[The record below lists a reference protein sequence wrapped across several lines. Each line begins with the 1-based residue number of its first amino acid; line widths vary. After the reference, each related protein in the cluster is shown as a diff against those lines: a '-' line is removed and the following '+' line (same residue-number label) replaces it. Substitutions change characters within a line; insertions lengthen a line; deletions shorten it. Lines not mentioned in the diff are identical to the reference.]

1 MFRSGVFRDC
11 QAVRKFHLGGKRM
24 NLAQR
29 LIKEKVLTPE
39 QLRLARKSQKTKRG
53 SLSRHLVDLKLVA
66 PEVLAQFTPEFPPV
80 PRSLQETGIP
90 ETVLIQL
97 TLKHCLYRESFTIR
111 ELADGLKL
119 PDPLVEHLIEM
130 INQQKLLDIK
140 PRDLHARRSTHM
152 LLELRYGLS
161 DLGRRRAEQAM
172 EFNSYLGP
180 APVPLEEYWE
190 WVETQSIQNSE
201 VTEERLREVLSSLVV
216 PDDLLYR
223 LGPALMSGRSLF
235 LFGPTGSGK
244 TIIARAI
251 GEAFPDPVFIPYAI
265 YVFGQIISLFD
276 EVNHQPVPT
285 GHDPILQDRRWVLCQ
300 RPLIIAG
307 GEMNEESLEL
317 KYNPNLRYYE
327 APHQLRANN
336 GIFVID
342 DFGRQKVSPR
352 VLLNRWMYPLETRQD
367 FLCLNTGQ
375 QFAVPFDQLIVFA
388 TNLDPYGLADAA
400 FLRRIRHKIF
410 IGHVNV
416 EQYLEIFR
424 RTCQQQGIE
433 FDEEAV
439 RSMMARH
446 YFAAS
451 RPMSACH
458 PRDILENL
466 MDRARFLQIKPSL
479 SPQLLDHACQSYFV
493 KPKEVID
500 YDTVLGDEPRAL
512 T

>member
-1 MFRSGVFRDC
+1 
-11 QAVRKFHLGGKRM
+11 M

-29 LIKEKVLTPE
+29 LIKENVLTPE
-39 QLRLARKSQKTKRG
+39 QLRVAQKSLKSKQC
-53 SLSRHLVDLKLVA
+53 SLSRHLVDLNLVS
-66 PEVLAQFTPEFPPV
+66 PEVLAQYTPKFPPV
-80 PRSLQETGIP
+80 PRTLERTGIP

-97 TLKHCLYRESFTIR
+97 ALKHCLFRESFTIR
-111 ELADGLKL
+111 ELSEALKL
-119 PDPLVEHLIEM
+119 PDPLVEQLVDILNH
-130 INQQKLLDIK
+130 QKLLDIK
-140 PRDLHARRSTHM
+140 PRDLHERRATHM

-161 DLGRRRAEQAM
+161 DEGRRRGEQAL
-172 EFNSYLGP
+172 EFNSYVGP

-190 WVETQSIQNSE
+190 WVENQSVQNSE
-201 VTEERLREVLSSLVV
+201 VGEERLREVLSHLVV

-223 LGPALMSGRSLF
+223 VGPAIMSGRSIF

-244 TIIARAI
+244 TIIAKAI
-251 GEAFPDPVFIPYAI
+251 GEALPDPVFIPYAI

-276 EVNHQPVPT
+276 EVNHQPVAPS
-285 GHDPILQDRRWVLCQ
+285 HDLFLQDLRWVLCQ

-375 QFAVPFDQLIVFA
+375 QFAVPFDQLIIFA

-424 RTCQQQGIE
+424 RVCEQADIE
-433 FDEEAV
+433 FDEEIV

-466 MDRARFLQIKPSL
+466 MDRARFLKMKPNL
-479 SPQLLDHACQSYFV
+479 TPQLLDHACQSYFV

-500 YDTVLGDEPRAL
+500 YDTVLDEPRAL

>member
-1 MFRSGVFRDC
+1 
-11 QAVRKFHLGGKRM
+11 M

-39 QLRLARKSQKTKRG
+39 QLRKAQKSLQSKPG
-53 SLSRHLVDLKLVA
+53 SLSRHLVELELVS
-66 PEVLAQFTPEFPPV
+66 PEVLARLTPKFPSV
-80 PRSLQETGIP
+80 PRNLQETKIP

-97 TLKHCLYRESFTIR
+97 TLKHCLYRESFSIR
-111 ELADGLKL
+111 ELSEALKL
-119 PDPLVEHLIEM
+119 PDPLVEQLVDILNH
-130 INQQKLLDIK
+130 QKLLDIK
-140 PRDLHARRSTHM
+140 PRDLHERKAMHM

-161 DLGRRRAEQAM
+161 DEGRRRAEQAM
-172 EFNSYLGP
+172 EFNSYIGP
-180 APVPLEEYWE
+180 APIPLEEYWE
-190 WVETQSIQNSE
+190 WVENQSVQNSE
-201 VTEERLREVLSSLVV
+201 VGEEDLKEVLSHLVV
-216 PDDLLYR
+216 PEDLLYR
-223 LGPALMSGRSLF
+223 LGPAIISGRSIF

-244 TIIARAI
+244 TIIAKAI
-251 GEAFPDPVFIPYAI
+251 GEALPEPVFIPYAI

-285 GHDPILQDRRWVLCQ
+285 GHDLVLQDRRWILCQ
-300 RPLIIAG
+300 RPLVIAG
-307 GEMNEESLEL
+307 GEMTEESLEL

-375 QFAVPFDQLIVFA
+375 QFAVPFDQLIIFA

-416 EQYLEIFR
+416 EQYLDIFR
-424 RTCQQQGIE
+424 RVCQQQDIE
-433 FDEEAV
+433 FDEETV

-458 PRDILENL
+458 PRDIIENL
-466 MDRARFLQIKPSL
+466 LDRARFLKLKPAL
-479 SPQLLDHACQSYFV
+479 TPQLLDHACQSYFV

-512 T
+512 S

>member
-1 MFRSGVFRDC
+1 
-11 QAVRKFHLGGKRM
+11 M

-29 LIKEKVLTPE
+29 LIKENILTPE
-39 QLRLARKSQKTKRG
+39 QLMVAQKSLKSKHS
-53 SLSRHLVDLKLVA
+53 SLSRQLMDLKLVS
-66 PEVLAQFTPEFPPV
+66 PEVLAQFIPKFPPV
-80 PRSLQETGIP
+80 PRTLEGMGIP
-90 ETVLIQL
+90 ETVLVQL
-97 TLKHCLYRESFTIR
+97 ALKHCLFRESFSIR
-111 ELADGLKL
+111 ELSEALKM
-119 PDPLVEHLIEM
+119 PDPLVEQLVDILNH
-130 INQQKLLDIK
+130 QKLLDIK
-140 PRDLHARRSTHM
+140 PRDIHARRATHM

-161 DLGRRRAEQAM
+161 DEGRRRGEQAL
-172 EFNSYLGP
+172 EFNSYIGP
-180 APVPLEEYWE
+180 APVPLEDYWE
-190 WVETQSIQNSE
+190 WVENQSVQTSE
-201 VTEERLREVLSSLVV
+201 VGEDSLREVLSHLVV

-223 LGPALMSGRSLF
+223 IGPAIISGRSIF

-244 TIIARAI
+244 TIIAKAI
-251 GEAFPDPVFIPYAI
+251 GEALPDPVYIPYSI
-265 YVFGQIISLFD
+265 YVFGQIISLYD
-276 EVNHQPVPT
+276 EVNHKPVAAS
-285 GHDPILQDRRWVLCQ
+285 HDLFLQDLRWVLCQ
-300 RPLIIAG
+300 RPVVIAG

-375 QFAVPFDQLIVFA
+375 QFAVPFDQLVIFA

-424 RTCQQQGIE
+424 RVCQQQDIE
-433 FDEEAV
+433 YDEEIV

-458 PRDILENL
+458 PRDIIENL
-466 MDRARFLQIKPSL
+466 MDRARFLKMKPAL
-479 SPQLLDHACQSYFV
+479 SPQLLDYACQSYFV

-500 YDTVLGDEPRAL
+500 YDTVLDEPRAL
-512 T
+512 S

>member
-1 MFRSGVFRDC
+1 
-11 QAVRKFHLGGKRM
+11 M

-29 LIKEKVLTPE
+29 LVKEKVLTPE
-39 QLRLARKSQKTKRG
+39 QLRVAEKSLQSKRG
-53 SLSRHLVDLKLVA
+53 SLSKHLVELKLVS
-66 PEVLAQFTPEFPPV
+66 PEVLARFTPEYPPV
-80 PRSLQETGIP
+80 PRTLEGTGIP
-90 ETVLIQL
+90 ETVLVQL
-97 TLKHCLYRESFTIR
+97 TLKHCLFRESFTIR
-111 ELADGLKL
+111 ELSDALKL
-119 PDPLVEHLIEM
+119 PDQLVEHLVDIL
-130 INQQKLLDIK
+130 NHQKLLDIK
-140 PRDLHARRSTHM
+140 PRDIHARRTTHM

-161 DLGRRRAEQAM
+161 DEGRRRAEQAL
-172 EFNSYLGP
+172 EYNSYIGP
-180 APVPLEEYWE
+180 APIPLADYWE
-190 WVETQSIQNSE
+190 WVENQSIQNAD
-201 VTEERLREVLSSLVV
+201 VGEERLKEVLSHLIV
-216 PDDLLYR
+216 PEDLLYR
-223 LGPALMSGRSLF
+223 LGPAIMSGRSIF

-244 TIIARAI
+244 TIIAKAI

-276 EVNHQPVPT
+276 EVNHQPVAT
-285 GHDPILQDRRWVLCQ
+285 DHDPILQDRRWVLCQ

-307 GEMNEESLEL
+307 GEMTEETLEL

-375 QFAVPFDQLIVFA
+375 QFAVPFDQLIIFA

-424 RTCQQQGIE
+424 RVCEQQDIE
-433 FDEEAV
+433 FDEEMV

-458 PRDILENL
+458 PRDIIENL
-466 MDRARFLQIKPSL
+466 LDRARFLKVKPSL
-479 SPQLLDHACQSYFV
+479 TPQLLDHACQSYFV

-512 T
+512 S

>member
-1 MFRSGVFRDC
+1 
-11 QAVRKFHLGGKRM
+11 
-24 NLAQR
+24 
-29 LIKEKVLTPE
+29 TPE
-39 QLRLARKSQKTKRG
+39 QLRIAQTSQKRKRG
-53 SLSRHLVDLKLVA
+53 SLSRHLVELELVSQ
-66 PEVLAQFTPEFPPV
+66 EVLSQFAPDFPPA
-80 PRSLQETGIP
+80 PRSLEGTGIP
-90 ETVLIQL
+90 DTVLLQL
-97 TLKHCLYRESFTIR
+97 ALKQCYSRESFTIR
-111 ELADGLKL
+111 EMSDALKL
-119 PDPLVEHLIEM
+119 PDSIVEKLVEVLNHH
-130 INQQKLLDIK
+130 KLLDIK
-140 PRDLHARRSTHM
+140 PRDLHSRKAMHM

-161 DLGRRRAEQAM
+161 DEGRRRAEQALDY
-172 EFNSYLGP
+172 NSYIGP
-180 APVPLEEYWE
+180 APIPLDDYWE
-190 WVETQSIQNSE
+190 WVESQSIQGSE
-201 VTEERLREVLSSLVV
+201 LGEENLKEILAQLVV
-216 PDDLLYR
+216 PEDLLYR
-223 LGPALMSGRSLF
+223 LGPAIMSGRSIF

-244 TIIARAI
+244 TVIAKAI
-251 GEAFPDPVFIPYAI
+251 AEAFPDPIFIPYAV
-265 YVFGQIISLFD
+265 YVFGQIISIFD

-285 GHDPILQDRRWVLCQ
+285 SHDLVLQDRRWVYCN

-307 GEMNEESLEL
+307 GEMTEESLEL
-317 KYNPNLRYYE
+317 KYNNNLRYYE

-375 QFAVPFDQLIVFA
+375 QFAVPFDQLVIFA

-424 RTCQQQGIE
+424 RVCQQRNIE
-433 FDEEAV
+433 FDEEIV

-458 PRDILENL
+458 PRDIIENL
-466 MDRARFLQIKPSL
+466 LDRARFLKIKPSL
-479 SPQLLDHACQSYFV
+479 SPQLLDFACQSYFV

-500 YDTVLGDEPRAL
+500 YDTVLGEEPRAL

>member
-1 MFRSGVFRDC
+1 
-11 QAVRKFHLGGKRM
+11 M

-29 LIKEKVLTPE
+29 LIKENVLTAE
-39 QLRLARKSQKTKRG
+39 QVMVAQTNQKRKRG
-53 SLSRHLVDLKLVA
+53 SLSKHLVDLELVS
-66 PEVLAQFTPEFPPV
+66 PEVLAKYALKFPES
-80 PRSLQETGIP
+80 PRSLEATGIP
-90 ETVLIQL
+90 ETLLMQL
-97 TLKHCLYRESFTIR
+97 LLKHCCFRESFTVR
-111 ELADGLKL
+111 EMSDALKL
-119 PDPLVEHLIEM
+119 PDALVEQLVETIKH
-130 INQQKLLDIK
+130 QKLIDIK
-140 PRDLHARRSTHM
+140 PRDIHSRKATHM
-152 LLELRYGLS
+152 LLELRYVLS
-161 DLGRRRAEQAM
+161 DEGRRRADQAL
-172 EFNSYLGP
+172 EFNSYIGP
-180 APVPLEEYWE
+180 APVPLEDYWD
-190 WVETQSIQNSE
+190 WVEDQSIQNSE
-201 VTEERLREVLSSLVV
+201 VGEENLKGVFSQLVV
-216 PDDLLYR
+216 PEDLLHR
-223 LGPALMSGRSLF
+223 VGPALMSGRSIF

-244 TIIARAI
+244 TVIAKAI
-251 GEAFPDPVFIPYAI
+251 GEAFPDPVFIPYALF
-265 YVFGQIISLFD
+265 VFGQIISLYD
-276 EVNHQPVPT
+276 EVNHQPVPPS
-285 GHDPILQDRRWVLCQ
+285 HDLILQDRRWVLCR
-300 RPLIIAG
+300 RPIVIAG
-307 GEMNEESLEL
+307 GEMTEEALEL

-375 QFAVPFDQLIVFA
+375 QFAVPFDQLVIFA

-424 RTCQQQGIE
+424 RVCDGQAIQ
-433 FDEEAV
+433 FDEEMV
-439 RSMMARH
+439 RTMMARH

-458 PRDILENL
+458 PRDIIENL
-466 MDRARFLQIKPSL
+466 QDRARFLKIKPSL
-479 SPQLLDHACQSYFV
+479 SPQLLDYACQSYFV

-512 T
+512 S

>member
-1 MFRSGVFRDC
+1 
-11 QAVRKFHLGGKRM
+11 M

-29 LIKEKVLTPE
+29 LIKENVITPE
-39 QLRLARKSQKTKRG
+39 QLRVAQKSLNCKPG
-53 SLSRHLVDLKLVA
+53 SLSRHLVELSLVS
-66 PEVLAQFTPEFPPV
+66 PEIMAQFTPKFPPV
-80 PRSLQETGIP
+80 PRTLEGTGIP

-97 TLKHCLYRESFTIR
+97 ALKQCYSRESFTIR
-111 ELADGLKL
+111 EMSDALKL
-119 PDPLVEHLIEM
+119 PDQLVEHLVEIL
-130 INQQKLLDIK
+130 NYQKFLDLK
-140 PRDLHARRSTHM
+140 PRELHSRRATHM

-161 DLGRRRAEQAM
+161 DEGRRRAEQAL
-172 EFNSYLGP
+172 EYNSYIGP
-180 APVPLEEYWE
+180 APVTLGDYWE
-190 WVETQSIQNSE
+190 WVENQSIQNSE
-201 VTEERLREVLSSLVV
+201 VGEERLKEVLSHLIV
-216 PDDLLYR
+216 PEDLLYR
-223 LGPALMSGRSLF
+223 LGPAIMSGRSIF

-244 TIIARAI
+244 TIIAKAI

-285 GHDPILQDRRWVLCQ
+285 DHDPIMQDRRWVLCQ
-300 RPLIIAG
+300 RPLVIAG

-375 QFAVPFDQLIVFA
+375 QFAVPFDQLIIFA

-416 EQYLEIFR
+416 EQYLEIFGR
-424 RTCQQQGIE
+424 VCQQQDLE
-433 FDEEAV
+433 FDEDTV

-458 PRDILENL
+458 PRDIIENL
-466 MDRARFLQIKPSL
+466 LDRARFLKVKPAL
-479 SPQLLDHACQSYFV
+479 TPQLLDHACQSYFV

-500 YDTVLGDEPRAL
+500 YDTVLGDEPRPL

>member
-1 MFRSGVFRDC
+1 M
-11 QAVRKFHLGGKRM
+11 K
-24 NLAQR
+24 LAQR

-39 QLRLARKSQKTKRG
+39 QLGVAKKSLQNKRG
-53 SLSRHLVDLKLVA
+53 SLSKHLVDLRLVSS
-66 PEVLAQFTPEFPPV
+66 EVMAQFTPKFPPA
-80 PRSLQETGIP
+80 PRSLDGTGIP

-97 TLKHCLYRESFTIR
+97 TLKHCLYRESFSIR
-111 ELADGLKL
+111 ELSEALKL
-119 PDPLVEHLIEM
+119 PDQLVEHLVDIL
-130 INQQKLLDIK
+130 NHQKLLDLK
-140 PRDLHARRSTHM
+140 PRDIHARRATHM

-161 DLGRRRAEQAM
+161 DEGRRRGDQAM
-172 EFNSYLGP
+172 EFNSYIGP
-180 APVPLEEYWE
+180 APVPLEDYWE
-190 WVETQSIQNSE
+190 WVDNQSIQDSE
-201 VTEERLREVLSSLVV
+201 LGEEQLKEVLSHLVV
-216 PDDLLYR
+216 PEDLLYR
-223 LGPALMSGRSLF
+223 IGPAVMSGRSIF

-244 TIIARAI
+244 TIIAKAI
-251 GEAFPDPVFIPYAI
+251 GEALPDPVFIPYSI
-265 YVFGQIISLFD
+265 FVFGQIISVFD
-276 EVNHQPVPT
+276 EVNHQPVT
-285 GHDPILQDRRWVLCQ
+285 TSHDPVLQDRRWVLCK
-300 RPLIIAG
+300 RPLVIAG

-375 QFAVPFDQLIVFA
+375 QFAVPFDQLIIFA

-416 EQYLEIFR
+416 EQYLEIFKR
-424 RTCQQQGIE
+424 VCEQQDIE
-433 FDEEAV
+433 YDEEMV
-439 RSMMARH
+439 RTMMARH

-458 PRDILENL
+458 PRDIIENL
-466 MDRARFLQIKPSL
+466 MDRARFLKLKPSL

-493 KPKEVID
+493 RPKEVID
-500 YDTVLGDEPRAL
+500 YDTVLDEPRPIN
-512 T
+512 